1 MENVVDLFSDIE
13 IKKNDIT
20 VFDKVCD
27 VKKEDVKKLKEK
39 SMYKMKIEDL
49 TSSIFSSLLEHFSDV
64 DRNVHLGY
72 GNCASN
78 IWNLR
83 NKYPKAKVVG
93 IMFSGGL
100 DSTTLLLRELNK

>member
-1 MENVVDLFSDIE
+1 MENVVDLFSDIK

-20 VFDKVCD
+20 VFGKDCD
-27 VKKEDVKKLKEK
+27 VKKENVKKLKEK

-49 TSSIFSSLLEHFSDV
+49 PSSIFSSLLEHFSDV
-64 DRNVHLGY
+64 GRNVHLGY

-83 NKYPKAKVVG
+83 NK
-93 IMFSGGL
+93 
-100 DSTTLLLRELNK
+100 